1 MKRTGEQAFGPV
13 AEGEAEAGETQ
24 AGEPELEPG
33 EVAACVNVLPE
44 DMRHLYD
51 TVMVHRAPDG
61 AVTEFRCAA
70 LKLHA
75 ASAMMREAMR
85 DTDTTIRNGRR
96 MYQVPR
102 EANVSAQ
109 AFGDALTFIH
119 RDGEKMPDD
128 LERRLAM
135 LGVLEWL
142 DALQC
147 ERWAVADV
155 VKRALQGMDVTRADH
170 LDLLDGLSR
179 HVKATLPDVIFQQ
192 ATCCDC
198 GGVEEKMRLGWTLY
212 DIVGRVCV
220 APSRPDVLDWLAT
233 VGDPDAVDRAL
244 EFTCALMPPV
254 LVAITLA
261 RRGLLTPE
269 RYAVVVETTDTRW
282 PAPDYLALAKFT
294 PLVKARQPEK
304 LTGMIGVR
312 SMVAM
317 HRSSRY
323 DAFSVWLTVARTKD
337 GTRSRCGA
345 VIYDANVGQIK
356 AYDNGRTIKWWPPVK
371 NDGLTLFAMDSR
383 SDLRRVQQEEET
395 QLLHAADTPA
405 TSRLFPSDALYFL
418 VMRGPM

>member
-33 EVAACVNVLPE
+33 EVAACVDVLPE

-70 LKLHA
+70 LKLHS

-85 DTDTTIRNGRR
+85 DTDTTVRNGRR
-96 MYQVPR
+96 MYQVPP
-102 EANVSAQ
+102 EARVSAQ
-109 AFGDALTFIH
+109 AFGDALAFIH
-119 RDGEKMPDD
+119 RDGAAMPDD
-128 LERRLAM
+128 LERRVAM

-155 VKRALQGMDVTRADH
+155 VKRALQGMDVTQADH
-170 LDLLDGLSR
+170 LDLLDGLSG
-179 HVKATLPDVIFQQ
+179 HVKGALPRAIFLQQ
-192 ATCCDC
+192 ATGC
-198 GGVEEKMRLGWTLY
+198 GVEEKMRLGWMLY

-233 VGDPDAVDRAL
+233 VEDPDAVDRAL

-261 RRGLLTPE
+261 RRGMLTPE

-294 PLVKARQPEK
+294 PLVEARQPEK

-312 SMVAM
+312 SMVVA
-317 HRSSRY
+317 HQSSRY
-323 DAFSVWLTVARTKD
+323 DAFSCWQTVVHTQARD
-337 GTRSRCGA
+337 GTSSRCND
-345 VIYDANVGQIK
+345 VRDASVGHIK
-356 AYDNGRTIKWWPPVK
+356 VYDNGRAVKWWPPARDDHK
-371 NDGLTLFAMDSR
+371 TLFVMGAR
-383 SDLRRVQQEEET
+383 SNMRQVQPEEET
-395 QLLHAADTPA
+395 RLSDADTPA
-405 TSRLFPSDALYFL
+405 TTRLFPSYALYFL
-418 VMRGPM
+418 VIRGFV